1 MNIRQIT
8 AVLSLV
14 VFLAVFV
21 GRLKMEPP
29 NSGDLYIPFQW
40 AIYTFLLILL
50 LGLLI
55 DGLLVLK
62 SLRKDNRSTKE

>member
-29 NSGDLYIPFQW
+29 NSGDLYLPFQW

-55 DGLLVLK
+55 DGLLALK
-62 SLRKDNRSTKE
+62 SLRKDNRSTEE

>member
-21 GRLKMEPP
+21 GRLNMEPP
-29 NSGDLYIPFQW
+29 NSGDLYLPFQW

-55 DGLLVLK
+55 DGLLALK
-62 SLRKDNRSTKE
+62 SLRKDNSSTKE

>member
-1 MNIRQIT
+1 
-8 AVLSLV
+8 
-14 VFLAVFV
+14 
-21 GRLKMEPP
+21 MEPP
-29 NSGDLYIPFQW
+29 NSGDLYLPFQW

-55 DGLLVLK
+55 DGLLALK

>member
-14 VFLAVFV
+14 VFLAVFM

-29 NSGDLYIPFQW
+29 NSGDLYLPFQW

-55 DGLLVLK
+55 DGLLALK

>member
-21 GRLKMEPP
+21 GRLRMEPP
-29 NSGDLYIPFQW
+29 NSGDLYLPFQW
-40 AIYTFLLILL
+40 AIYAFLLILL

-55 DGLLVLK
+55 DVLLALK
-62 SLRKDNRSTKE
+62 SVRKDNRSTKE

>member
-29 NSGDLYIPFQW
+29 SSGDLYLPFQW

-55 DGLLVLK
+55 DGLLTLK

>member
-29 NSGDLYIPFQW
+29 NSGDLYLPFQW

-55 DGLLVLK
+55 DGLLALK
-62 SLRKDNRSTKE
+62 SLRKDNSSTKE

>member
-29 NSGDLYIPFQW
+29 NSGDLYLPFQW

-55 DGLLVLK
+55 DCLLELK

>member
-14 VFLAVFV
+14 VFLSVFV

-29 NSGDLYIPFQW
+29 NSGDLYLPFQW

-55 DGLLVLK
+55 DGLLALK

>member
-21 GRLKMEPP
+21 GRLRMEPP
-29 NSGDLYIPFQW
+29 NSGDLYLPFQW

-55 DGLLVLK
+55 DGLLTLK

>member
-29 NSGDLYIPFQW
+29 NSGDLYLPFQW

-50 LGLLI
+50 LGLLT
-55 DGLLVLK
+55 DGLLALK

>member
-8 AVLSLV
+8 AILSLV
-14 VFLAVFV
+14 VFLSVFV

-29 NSGDLYIPFQW
+29 NSGDLYLPFQW

-55 DGLLVLK
+55 DGLLALK

>member
-29 NSGDLYIPFQW
+29 NSGDLYLPFQW

-50 LGLLI
+50 LGLLT
-55 DGLLVLK
+55 DCLLTLK

>member
-14 VFLAVFV
+14 VFLAVFM

-29 NSGDLYIPFQW
+29 NSGDLYLPFQW

-55 DGLLVLK
+55 DGLLELK

>member
-14 VFLAVFV
+14 VFLVVFV
-21 GRLKMEPP
+21 GRPRMEPP
-29 NSGDLYIPFQW
+29 NSGDLYLPFQW